1 MTTSPLLHCDIEI
14 YPKDLI
20 KAHAPGES
28 VVVTLSEDS
37 GSIWPNHMITGG
49 SDRKL
54 LVWNLSCPQGPILVK
69 DVHVNAITDISWIS
83 HYDDGVFGIAMDD
96 VYSSINK
103 TTIYNLSTNLSQCA
117 LQHSSCTLS
126 MSYSPLNNVILT
138 SSSAGEVMLF
148 VGYPRK

>member
-20 KAHAPGES
+20 KAHLPGES
-28 VVVTLSEDS
+28 VVVSLSEDS
-37 GSIWPNHMITGG
+37 GSDWPQHMITGG

-54 LVWNLSCPQGPILVK
+54 QVWNLSCPQGPILVK
-69 DVHVNAITDISWIS
+69 DIIVNAITDISWIS
-83 HYDDGVFGIAMDD
+83 HYSGVFAIAMDD
-96 VYSSINK
+96 IYSSFNRSY
-103 TTIYNLSTNLSQCA
+103 IYNLDTLDSRCA
-117 LQHSSCTLS
+117 LQHMSCTLS
-126 MSYSPLNNVILT
+126 LSYSPLNNVILT